1 MFIKHSPKGKLTLLL
16 VYIDDMIVAEDDEY
30 EKQILKENLV
40 VQFEMKDLGKL
51 KYFPGIEVA
60 YSKKGIFISQRQYVI
75 DLLKET
81 CMIDCKTTEVPI
93 EQNHKTRSDE
103 GISYMNKSQYQRLVG
118 KLIYLPHIVG
128 KPISNNFSCLVLF

>member
-1 MFIKHSPKGKLTLLL
+1 
-16 VYIDDMIVAEDDEY
+16 MIVAEDDEY